1 LIVGGE
7 INFMYEHLKELS
19 YNLYLLL
26 NNILPSNNYVSTFTN
41 SIKKL
46 DVNSIQTKYKISLQ
60 QHQIKFL
67 EFLNDVFSGILF
79 KKHGVIL
86 ADDTGLGKTL
96 STLSSMLL
104 LTDYFKSIN
113 KPFTTIYITL
123 KTVKFDVGEEIKK
136 YNLHRYLNV
145 VLLTDKKSLYTS
157 ELGRYNLIITH
168 YDLFRTTDELQVGL
182 IVEFLNKVKNNSSY
196 VLLVLDE
203 AQKIKNSNTQI
214 TQVIKFINQFIPE
227 TFTIV
232 STATPIENHVIELFN
247 LLQVMFNDMDVWTNK
262 LVERYV
268 IPIQK
273 GKFIKYEYQNL
284 DELKSILQQT
294 KVYIRRKKTDVV
306 IDKLY
311 LQNIHTV
318 SIDVGIENIQKEM
331 IQILKQETDNIS
343 HPLIKNIVRF
353 IYLREIL
360 NNPVILKQTIHKSK
374 YLPELS
380 KYVETVNWDNYM
392 SPKDKQILNI
402 LQTYSNK
409 KVIVFSFY
417 ETVVNHLYE
426 LLTNNEMFKNKNIFV
441 FSSKRQTNRSQLKNL
456 RQYIILTTDVLSTGI
471 NIDLDVLVNYD
482 QLFNPAKM
490 NQRIGRIYRLRHKKV
505 NDGIVIN
512 LLSTFDKYILNN
524 ILNPKIE
531 VFDLLFGIDKFNEH
545 KIKNIDELMVYEI
558 EKINNQLFESLDS

>member
-1 LIVGGE
+1 MFEQIK
-7 INFMYEHLKELS
+7 NYS

-26 NNILPSNNYVSTFTN
+26 NNISPSNNYTSTFTN
-41 SIKKL
+41 SIKL

-67 EFLNDVFSGILF
+67 EFLNDVFNGILF

-157 ELGRYNLIITH
+157 ELGKYNLIITH

-182 IVEFLNKVKNNSSY
+182 IVEFLNKVKSNSSY

-203 AQKIKNSNTQI
+203 AQKIKNSNTQV

-232 STATPIENHVIELFN
+232 STATPVENHIIELFN
-247 LLQVMFNDMDVWTNK
+247 LLQVMFSDMDVWTNK

-331 IQILKQETDNIS
+331 MEILKQETDNIP
-343 HPLIKNIVRF
+343 HPLIKNIIRF

-380 KYVETVNWDNYM
+380 KYVETVKWNNYM

-426 LLTNNEMFKNKNIFV
+426 LFNNNEMFKNKNIFV

-456 RQYIILTTDVLSTGI
+456 RQYIILATDVLSTGI

-558 EKINNQLFESLDS
+558 EKLNNQLFESLDS

>member
-1 LIVGGE
+1 MFEYI
-7 INFMYEHLKELS
+7 KEYS
-19 YNLYLLL
+19 NNLYLLL
-26 NNILPSNNYVSTFTN
+26 NNIPPSNNKYVCTFNNIT
-41 SIKKL
+41 L
-46 DVNSIQTKYKISLQ
+46 DIDKIQSKYKIILQ
-60 QHQIKFL
+60 QHQI
-67 EFLNDVFSGILF
+67 EFLQFLNEIFNGILF

-96 STLSSMLL
+96 STLSSVLL

-123 KTVKFDVGEEIKK
+123 KSVKFDVSEEIKK
-136 YNLHRYLNV
+136 YNLHKHINV
-145 VLLTDKKSLYTS
+145 ILLTDKKSLYTS
-157 ELGRYNLIITH
+157 ELGKYNLIITH
-168 YDLFRTTDELQVGL
+168 YDLFRTTEELQVGL

-203 AQKIKNSNTQI
+203 AQKIKNSNTQV
-214 TQVIKFINQFIPE
+214 TRVIKFINQFLPE

-247 LLQVMFNDMDVWTNK
+247 LLQVMFINMDIWNDK
-262 LVERYV
+262 LIERYV
-268 IPIQK
+268 IPVQD
-273 GKFIKYEYQNL
+273 GKFIKYKYQNL

-294 KVYIRRKKTDVV
+294 KVYIRRKKTDVT

-311 LQNIHTV
+311 LQNIRTF
-318 SIDVGIENIQKEM
+318 SIDVGVENIQKEM

-343 HPLIKNIVRF
+343 HTLIKNIIRF

-360 NNPVILKQTIHKSK
+360 NNPVILKQTIHKSE

-380 KYVETVNWDNYM
+380 KYVETVDWNNYK
-392 SPKDKQILNI
+392 SPKDEQILNI

-417 ETVVNHLYE
+417 ETIVNHLYE
-426 LLTNNEMFKNKNIFV
+426 LLTKNETFRGKNIFV

-456 RQYIILTTDVLSTGI
+456 KQYIILATDVLSTGI
-471 NIDLDVLVNYD
+471 NINLDVLVNYD
-482 QLFNPAKM
+482 QLYNPAKM

-505 NDGIVIN
+505 NDGVVIN
-512 LLSTFDKYILNN
+512 LLSPFDKYILNK

-531 VFDLLFGIDKFNEH
+531 IFDLLFGIDKFDEY
-545 KIKNIDELMVYEI
+545 KIKNIDELMMYEI
-558 EKINNQLFESLDS
+558 EKFNKQLFDSLEC

>member
-1 LIVGGE
+1 M
-7 INFMYEHLKELS
+7 FMFEYIKEYS
-19 YNLYLLL
+19 NNLYLLL
-26 NNILPSNNYVSTFTN
+26 NNIPPSNNKYVCTFNNIT
-41 SIKKL
+41 L
-46 DVNSIQTKYKISLQ
+46 DIDKIQSKYKIILQ
-60 QHQIKFL
+60 QHQI
-67 EFLNDVFSGILF
+67 EFLQFLNEIFNGILF

-96 STLSSMLL
+96 STLSSVLL

-123 KTVKFDVGEEIKK
+123 KSVKFDVSEEIKK
-136 YNLHRYLNV
+136 YNLHKHINV
-145 VLLTDKKSLYTS
+145 ILLTDKKSLYTS
-157 ELGRYNLIITH
+157 ELGKYNLIITH
-168 YDLFRTTDELQVGL
+168 YDLFRTTEELQVGL

-203 AQKIKNSNTQI
+203 AQKIKNSNTQV
-214 TQVIKFINQFIPE
+214 TRVIKFINQFLPE

-247 LLQVMFNDMDVWTNK
+247 LLQVMFINMDIWNDK
-262 LVERYV
+262 LIERYV
-268 IPIQK
+268 IPVQD
-273 GKFIKYEYQNL
+273 GKFIKYKYQNL

-294 KVYIRRKKTDVV
+294 KVYIRRKKTDVT

-311 LQNIHTV
+311 LQNIRTF
-318 SIDVGIENIQKEM
+318 SIDVGVENIQKEM

-343 HPLIKNIVRF
+343 HTLIKNIIRF

-360 NNPVILKQTIHKSK
+360 NNPVILKQTIHKSE

-380 KYVETVNWDNYM
+380 KYVETVDWNNYK
-392 SPKDKQILNI
+392 SPKDEQILNI

-417 ETVVNHLYE
+417 ETIVNHLYE
-426 LLTNNEMFKNKNIFV
+426 LLTKNETFRGKNIFV

-456 RQYIILTTDVLSTGI
+456 KQYIILATDVLSTGI
-471 NIDLDVLVNYD
+471 NINLDVLVNYD
-482 QLFNPAKM
+482 QLYNPAKM

-505 NDGIVIN
+505 NDGVVIN
-512 LLSTFDKYILNN
+512 LLSPFDKYILNK

-531 VFDLLFGIDKFNEH
+531 IFDLLFGIDKFDEY
-545 KIKNIDELMVYEI
+545 KIKNIDELMMYEI
-558 EKINNQLFESLDS
+558 EKFNKQLFDSLEC

>member
-1 LIVGGE
+1 MFEQIKD
-7 INFMYEHLKELS
+7 YS

-26 NNILPSNNYVSTFTN
+26 NNIPPSNNYTSTFTN
-41 SIKKL
+41 SIKL

-60 QHQIKFL
+60 QHQIEFL
-67 EFLNDVFSGILF
+67 EFLNDVFNGILF

-203 AQKIKNSNTQI
+203 AQKIKNSNTQV

-441 FSSKRQTNRSQLKNL
+441 FSSKKQTNRSQLKNL
-456 RQYIILTTDVLSTGI
+456 RQYIILATDVLSTGI

-531 VFDLLFGIDKFNEH
+531 VFDLLFGIDRFNEH
-545 KIKNIDELMVYEI
+545 KIKNIDELMMYEI
-558 EKINNQLFESLDS
+558 EKLNNQLFENLGG